1 MLKFINNDRYENENE
16 TTVTARF
23 IGTDD
28 AASDEG

>member
-1 MLKFINNDRYENENE
+1 MQNLVNNDRYENENE